1 MIIKQHSA
9 LNIGGKKR
17 IMGEKI
23 LTAQVMM
30 VGGRRCGKT
39 SILAAMKENFE
50 DLFSKTELTLSIGD
64 LDTLDVLEKKNN
76 EINDY
81 FRGAANR
88 TFTPDSNPTEEIM
101 HYLFNV
107 GIAGKESKIGVDF
120 VDYPG
125 EWLTDSEKKKE
136 LLDCM
141 KKSQAIIIAIDTPH
155 MIEENG
161 RFNEYRNFCYRTSEM
176 LKMAFEEANPAHMLV
191 LFVPLKC
198 ECYMAKEKMELVR
211 ERTEESYESLIQ
223 YLQQHP
229 KQYQV
234 AVTPIFTMGGAAF
247 SHFERDRQT
256 MEIAV
261 DPVYNTP
268 KKAIY
273 CFPDVNVKKPEPKY
287 CEQPIVWLMA
297 YLLQLA
303 GNEKA
308 AQSGRAGLW
317 KWVRIEVQD
326 FMFSNAK
333 AADYLKHKQV
343 LLKNLKREKDGYHV
357 VQNPMKF

>member
-1 MIIKQHSA
+1 
-9 LNIGGKKR
+9 
-17 IMGEKI
+17 MGEKI

-50 DLFSKTELTLSIGD
+50 ELFAKTDLTLSIGD

-81 FRGAANR
+81 FLGAGNR

-107 GIAGKESKIGVDF
+107 GIAGKESTIEVDF

-125 EWLTDSEKKKE
+125 EWLTADERKKE

-141 KKSQAIIIAIDTPH
+141 KQSQAVIIAIDTPH
-155 MIEENG
+155 MMEENG
-161 RFNEYRNFCYRTSEM
+161 RFNEYRNRCYRVSEM
-176 LKMAFEEANPAHMLV
+176 LKMAFDATKPSHMLV

-198 ECYMAKEKMELVR
+198 ERYMMDGRMDQVR
-211 ERTEESYESLIQ
+211 ERTEKSYESLIQ
-223 YLQQHP
+223 YLQQCP

-256 MEIAV
+256 REISV
-261 DPVYNTP
+261 DSVYNTP

-273 CFPDVNVKKPEPKY
+273 CFPDVNVKKPNPKY
-287 CEQPIVWLMA
+287 CEQPIVWLIA
-297 YLLQLA
+297 YLMQLA
-303 GNEKA
+303 GNKKA
-308 AQSGRAGLW
+308 GQSRKAGLW
-317 KWVRIEVQD
+317 KRFGIEVWD
-326 FMFSNAK
+326 FLLGNAK
-333 AADYLKHKQV
+333 AVDYLKHKQI
-343 LLKNLKREKDGYHV
+343 LLENMKREGDGYHI